1 MRSNNRSYFISAA
14 RKELTPKQNL
24 ERHTELYVK
33 LNKLGLDSVE
43 GTGLYQGI
51 PELMFVVNSDN
62 TIEESIVNLAKEFK
76 QECIM
81 IVYAIDSVAELVYPY
96 NCDEDFVD
104 RKVIGKMVCL
114 GENEG
119 ALRGR
124 DYSYIDNKFYVV
136 E

>member
-24 ERHTELYVK
+24 ERHTNLFIK

-43 GTGLYQGI
+43 GTGLYSGI
-51 PELMFVVNSDN
+51 PELIFVVNGDN
-62 TIEESIVNLAKEFK
+62 TIEESIINIAKEFE
-76 QECIM
+76 QDCILC
-81 IVYAIDSVAELVYPY
+81 VYGIDSVAELIYY
-96 NCDEDFVD
+96 NSIN
-104 RKVIGKMVCL
+104 KITKTVIGKMVCL

-124 DYSYIDNKFYVV
+124 DYSYINEKYYVV